1 MGNITEILKLK
12 GDKEFLTVKEGIVK
26 KGIVVEDGGVYKGY
40 DYLITFVEFSAHRNG
55 YVFIPK
61 DNKLYDKKLDG
72 KDGYGLSVHGGITF
86 YYYSFEIIGMD
97 ENTDCTEKW
106 VGFDGMHA
114 GDLLDIEHY
123 KKYFGD
129 NTRRI
134 GFLEEMFD
142 ALSSC
147 GNVIRT
153 KEYMVQECKNLIDQ
167 IIELN
172 K

>member
-1 MGNITEILKLK
+1 MSNIAEILKLK
-12 GDKEFLTVKEGIVK
+12 GDKEFLPVNP
-26 KGIVVEDGGVYKGY
+26 GIVVEDGGVYKGY

-55 YVFIPK
+55 YVLIPI
-61 DNKLYDKKLDG
+61 DNKLYDKKLEGED
-72 KDGYGLSVHGGITF
+72 DYDLSVHGGITF
-86 YYYSFEIIGMD
+86 YDYGFEILGMN

-106 VGFDGMHA
+106 VGFDGMHG
-114 GDLLDIEHY
+114 GDLSDIEHY

-134 GFLEEMFD
+134 GFLQEMFD
-142 ALSSC
+142 ALSHLFSC
-147 GNVIRT
+147 ENVIRT
-153 KEYMVQECKNLIDQ
+153 KEYMIQECKNLIDQ